1 MAEAIANVHLIMVVT
16 PSFTHRMI
24 AERCHSALTDGQVV
38 VLNPGR
44 TGGALDF
51 LNTIRSRGCHADI
64 TIAETQTL
72 IYSCRKTGPAS
83 VEVFGVKKEVALGAF
98 PANRIEQVLKLL
110 HPYYPQFTAAKNC
123 METSLSNIGALFHP
137 TPVLLNIGRIENDR
151 NGYRYY
157 WDGITPSVALLI
169 NAIDR
174 ERMAVARAYGVEVLS
189 AEEWLRQSYDT
200 YGNNLYELIQHNDA
214 YADIKAPNSIEA
226 RYVTED
232 VPMSLVP
239 ISELAHIAG
248 VPTPNIDAVVQLTS
262 SIYQRD
268 FRVEGRCARA
278 LGIEG
283 MSKEQ
288 VLARAKELFQAVDI
302 PEETQ
307 RKFPAQLS
315 GGEAQRV
322 GIVRALINLPE
333 ILFADEP
340 TGALNS
346 KTGLDVLDTLT
357 RFNEQGQSVVMV
369 THDMRSARRGNRIL
383 YLKDGV
389 ILGECNLGIY
399 VPGDAKRHERLSG
412 FLQEMGW

>member
-1 MAEAIANVHLIMVVT
+1 MEKTVAVIGAGNGGTAIAAYISSLGVKVNLCDLFPQYLEGIIETKGINLTLNGKTTRQSFNKVTDDMAEAIANVHLIMVVT

-123 METSLSNIGALFHP
+123 METRLANSGALFHP

-288 VLARAKELFQAVDI
+288 VTHFF
-302 PEETQ
+302 ET
-307 RKFPAQLS
+307 
-315 GGEAQRV
+315 GER
-322 GIVRALINLPE
+322 
-333 ILFADEP
+333 
-340 TGALNS
+340 
-346 KTGLDVLDTLT
+346 
-357 RFNEQGQSVVMV
+357 
-369 THDMRSARRGNRIL
+369 
-383 YLKDGV
+383 
-389 ILGECNLGIY
+389 
-399 VPGDAKRHERLSG
+399 
-412 FLQEMGW
+412 